1 MENVDLSNNLVEEI
15 NTDELVNTI
24 TSQTD
29 YTKEIA
35 LEKLK
40 EFNYDMMKVIR
51 DYLGTNN
58 KTSKSKSLNQQIYSE
73 IRNYLY

>member
-1 MENVDLSNNLVEEI
+1 METVDLSNNQIEEI
-15 NTDELVNTI
+15 NIDELVATI

-29 YTKEIA
+29 YTTEIA